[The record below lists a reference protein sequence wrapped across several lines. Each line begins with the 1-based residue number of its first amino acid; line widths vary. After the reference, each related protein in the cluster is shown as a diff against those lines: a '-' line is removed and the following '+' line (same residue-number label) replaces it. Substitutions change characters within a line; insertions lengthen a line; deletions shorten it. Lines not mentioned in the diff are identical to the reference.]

1 MRMLE
6 PHELYRCQ
14 GFPAD
19 YQHEVVMGKKLPKHA
34 QVRMVGNSVPPGLAR
49 ALVSANIPRWA
60 LRCEMAENA

>member
-6 PHELYRCQ
+6 PHVLYRCQ

-49 ALVSANIPRWA
+49 ARVSANIPRCA
-60 LRCEMAENA
+60 LRCELQESA